1 MTKQCQRIPN
11 DIVQSYF
18 EDLSNISTT
27 QILMLLYVL
36 QFNDYVIAFRTEPK
50 LMALASSS
58 TIALE
63 QTGMYYFCTLFNA
76 KHFYIRVPC
85 Q

>member
-1 MTKQCQRIPN
+1 MTVQCQKIPN

-18 EDLSNISTT
+18 QDLTNISTT

-58 TIALE
+58 PIALE
-63 QTGMYYFCTLFNA
+63 QTGKN
-76 KHFYIRVPC
+76 HII
-85 Q
+85 